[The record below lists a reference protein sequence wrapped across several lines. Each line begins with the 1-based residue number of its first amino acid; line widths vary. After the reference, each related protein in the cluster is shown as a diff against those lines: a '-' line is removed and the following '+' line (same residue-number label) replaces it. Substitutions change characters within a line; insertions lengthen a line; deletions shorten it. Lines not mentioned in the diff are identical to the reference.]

1 MVKHTT
7 INQKENSYSPLT
19 IKDLLVGDYN
29 LTIEKTGYGSINR
42 KITITEN
49 KELEINEEIRVKEV
63 RLIDVDGTMIGIVS
77 INEAR
82 KIAYDKH
89 LDLVL
94 IAPTA
99 NPPVCKIMDYA
110 KYRYEKRK
118 QAREERKKQATVEQK
133 ELWLSA
139 VIDVGDL
146 KTKARKA
153 REFIEDGNKVRL
165 SIRMKG
171 RQLAHPERSMEV
183 MDNFFELVQ
192 DIAQKE
198 KEPTREGRT
207 IAMTIAPI
215 KKK

>member
-1 MVKHTT
+1 
-7 INQKENSYSPLT
+7 
-19 IKDLLVGDYN
+19 
-29 LTIEKTGYGSINR
+29 
-42 KITITEN
+42 
-49 KELEINEEIRVKEV
+49 
-63 RLIDVDGTMIGIVS
+63 MIGILSV
-77 INEAR
+77 NEAQ
-82 KIAYDKH
+82 KIAYEKH

-110 KYRYEKRK
+110 KYRYEKKK
-118 QAREERKKQATVEQK
+118 QEREERKKQATVELK

-165 SIRMKG
+165 SIRMRG
-171 RQLAHPERSMEV
+171 RQLAHPERSVEV
-183 MDNFFELVQ
+183 MENFFELVQ
-192 DIAQKE
+192 DVAQIE
-198 KEPTREGRT
+198 KEPNREGRT

>member
-1 MVKHTT
+1 MFYKNTFF
-7 INQKENSYSPLT
+7 
-19 IKDLLVGDYN
+19 
-29 LTIEKTGYGSINR
+29 YGK
-42 KITITEN
+42 KIRRTSTF
-49 KELEINEEIRVKEV
+49 KELQINEEIRVKEV
-63 RLIDVDGTMIGIVS
+63 RLIDADGTMIGIVS
-77 INEAR
+77 VNEAR

-198 KEPTREGRT
+198 KEPIREGRT